1 MLFAGQYSEDQ
12 DYNCDGT
19 SNYRETNAAADAELR
34 ALSGASPAISPD
46 KDRRTLRGW
55 CAIVFRYL
63 LCCPQAR
70 AWSRGLRGRWKALP
84 GPDPLRAHPRRATTA
99 CHKLASDLP

>member
-34 ALSGASPAISPD
+34 ASSGAYFARYIS
-46 KDRRTLRGW
+46 G
-55 CAIVFRYL
+55 
-63 LCCPQAR
+63 
-70 AWSRGLRGRWKALP
+70 
-84 GPDPLRAHPRRATTA
+84 
-99 CHKLASDLP
+99 